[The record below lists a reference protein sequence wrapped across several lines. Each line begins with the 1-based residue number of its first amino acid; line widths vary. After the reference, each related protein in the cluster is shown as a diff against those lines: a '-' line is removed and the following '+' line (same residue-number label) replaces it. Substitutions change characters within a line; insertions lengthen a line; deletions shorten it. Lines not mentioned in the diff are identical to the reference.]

1 RLLARVSRGEEFVI
15 AKAGKPMAR
24 LAPVQD
30 EPGERV
36 PGLDKGKIWMAPD
49 FEAPLPDEILNEFYK

>member
-1 RLLARVSRGEEFVI
+1 
-15 AKAGKPMAR
+15 MAR